1 MVTLDRGILKVYLP
15 SPLSVSLT
23 ESPFLSVTV
32 SSSSS
37 YPSSGFTVM
46 VTVVPSLA
54 AVGFTVTVPFS
65 VSPMVIL

>member
-1 MVTLDRGILKVYLP
+1 MP
-15 SPLSVSLT
+15 SACWSTATAWPKR
-23 ESPFLSVTV
+23 SVTDTV
-32 SSSSS
+32 PTW
-37 YPSSGFTVM
+37 YPTSGTGVM